1 MCVCVCVCVCVNHTH
16 AVSAIMAVDV
26 FLAVECT
33 FAFNNMTAHKPLH
46 PFAPSLAYPDGQS
59 PHFID
64 PAVLMHLRLLS
75 QPPLFFRQAFAAEG
89 TQK

>member
-1 MCVCVCVCVCVNHTH
+1 
-16 AVSAIMAVDV
+16 MAVDV

-33 FAFNNMTAHKPLH
+33 FVFNNMTAHKPLH

-75 QPPLFFRQAFAAEG
+75 QPPLFFRHSFTPKN
-89 TQK
+89 TQV